1 VLRGNIAHRDP
12 DRSSAPA
19 RFRGPPSEST
29 GLAGKGFAA
38 MTAPPRLAPA
48 LWVVLGL
55 LAVIRLA
62 ALLMV
67 ITPGEPLTGDE
78 PIYDRVAHNLLEGKG
93 YTYND
98 APWVWKPPGWPLTL
112 AAIYAVGGDNR
123 RAVGA
128 FQGLCDTGTALIG
141 AWVAWQIFQTSF
153 AALAAFVMLLFWP
166 PFFSES
172 RFMQTEP
179 LFTFMVMGCVA
190 TWVTF
195 VKRPRARTAFLLGAL
210 TALAAL
216 VRPTGLVPV
225 AGLLIGWALIERSAA
240 RRARWHIWAGA
251 LGLVVV
257 LMPWTI
263 RNAVVFHAFVPI
275 STGGGEHFFMGSTPE
290 TQGRWD
296 PAKWDVLRD
305 RVIEREE
312 KRLGYPLDPL
322 RLDRAMLRAGL
333 DNWRKDPSGSAVLTL
348 KRFWRLVLVPVESD
362 DRPWLRISFLI
373 VLLGIYALALMAG
386 FGGGPENADTR
397 RMARIFLIALAINA
411 GVGSIV
417 YARSRYFQPVRP
429 LAMILAAGVIATR
442 VEKRVRFPAPRLD
455 EA

>member
-1 VLRGNIAHRDP
+1 
-12 DRSSAPA
+12 
-19 RFRGPPSEST
+19 
-29 GLAGKGFAA
+29 
-38 MTAPPRLAPA
+38 
-48 LWVVLGL
+48 
-55 LAVIRLA
+55 
-62 ALLMV
+62 
-67 ITPGEPLTGDE
+67 
-78 PIYDRVAHNLLEGKG
+78 
-93 YTYND
+93 
-98 APWVWKPPGWPLTL
+98 
-112 AAIYAVGGDNR
+112 
-123 RAVGA
+123 
-128 FQGLCDTGTALIG
+128 
-141 AWVAWQIFQTSF
+141 
-153 AALAAFVMLLFWP
+153 
-166 PFFSES
+166 
-172 RFMQTEP
+172 
-179 LFTFMVMGCVA
+179 
-190 TWVTF
+190 
-195 VKRPRARTAFLLGAL
+195 
-210 TALAAL
+210 
-216 VRPTGLVPV
+216 
-225 AGLLIGWALIERSAA
+225 
-240 RRARWHIWAGA
+240 
-251 LGLVVV
+251 
-257 LMPWTI
+257 
-263 RNAVVFHAFVPI
+263 
-275 STGGGEHFFMGSTPE
+275 MGSTPE